1 MNKKEFKANML
12 LMLTAAIWGFA
23 FVAQR
28 IGAEYVGAFTFNG
41 IRFILGSLSLI
52 PLIIILKCK
61 SEASKGYIIKA
72 GLIAGIFLFMGANLQ
87 QYGMAYT
94 TAGKGGFI
102 TSLYMVL
109 IPIISIFLKEKT
121 DSSTWIGVFLALIGL
136 YLLCVNEKFSIQKGD
151 FVILI
156 SAFFWAG
163 HVLFIDKFVKK
174 VNSLTLSSIQFFV
187 CGFLSIVCAFVLKEP
202 FSVELM
208 KGALLPIAYGGFL
221 SVGVAY
227 TLQVVAQKNAKPSH
241 AAIILSLESVFGAI
255 GGMLLLNE
263 TMTIKGLLGCVL
275 IFVGILISQNLIK
288 IKK

>member
-1 MNKKEFKANML
+1 MTNKELKANML
-12 LMLTAAIWGFA
+12 LVLTAAIWGFA

-28 IGAEYVGAFTFNG
+28 VGAEYLGAFTFNG

-52 PLIIILKCK
+52 PLICILKSK
-61 SEASKGYIIKA
+61 SSADRKYIIKA
-72 GLIAGIFLFMGANLQ
+72 GIIAGLFLFAGANLQ

-109 IPIISIFLKEKT
+109 IPLISMCMGEKT
-121 DSSTWIGVFLALIGL
+121 DKYTWIGVIFALTGL
-136 YLLCVNEKFSIQKGD
+136 YLLCVNEEFKIEMGD
-151 FVILI
+151 FVILL

-163 HVLFIDKFVKK
+163 HVLVIDHFIKRVD
-174 VNSLTLSSIQFFV
+174 SLTLSSIQFFI
-187 CGFLSIVCAFVLKEP
+187 CGILSIVVAVVLREP
-202 FSVELM
+202 FSVNAV
-208 KGALLPIAYGGFL
+208 KGALVPLCYGGFL

-255 GGMLLLNE
+255 GGMLLLDE
-263 TMTIKGLLGCVL
+263 KMGIKGVFGCLL
-275 IFVGILISQNLIK
+275 IFIGILISQKLI